1 MGQEIERK
9 FLTCSNAWRD
19 LGTGVLYHQGY
30 VKSDRGHVVTVKT
43 LTSPGRT
50 SGFIQVASQVFFEP
64 MEFLIPIRDATL
76 MLDALCFDVQD
87 SCQNGMTMRSG
98 LLSNQAG
105 HTIRFRIA
113 GDQGVFTIK
122 TKTVGISRSE
132 FEFDIPKASAKL
144 LLDRVCEQPQ
154 IEKYRTK
161 IPYGGLVWEVD
172 DFLGENQGLVIA
184 EVELESES
192 QQVNLPDWV
201 GKEVSGDRRYYNS
214 SLVKMPFKQWTTTL

>member
-1 MGQEIERK
+1 MAQEIERK
-9 FLTCSNAWRD
+9 FLTCSNTWRD
-19 LGTGVLYHQGY
+19 LGSGVLYHQGY

-76 MLDALCFDVQD
+76 MLDLLCSDVSD
-87 SCQNGMTMRSG
+87 SYQNGVAMRSG
-98 LLSNQAG
+98 LLSNRAG

-113 GDQGVFTIK
+113 GDQGFFTIK

-132 FEFDIPKASAKL
+132 FEFEIPKASAKL

-161 IPYGGLVWEVD
+161 IPYGGFVWEVD

-184 EVELESES
+184 EVELEYES
-192 QQVNLPDWV
+192 QQVELPDWI

-214 SLVKMPFKQWTTTL
+214 SLVKMPFKRWKD

>member
-9 FLTCSNAWRD
+9 FLTRSDAWRD
-19 LGTGVLYHQGY
+19 LGLGVLYHQGY

-87 SCQNGMTMRSG
+87 SCQNGVTMRSG
-98 LLSNQAG
+98 LLSNRTG

-113 GDQGVFTIK
+113 GEKGFFTIK

-132 FEFDIPKASAKL
+132 FEFEIPKASAKL

-161 IPYGGLVWEVD
+161 IPYKGFVWEVD

-184 EVELESES
+184 EVELEYES
-192 QQVNLPDWV
+192 QPVDFPDWI

-214 SLVKMPFKQWTTTL
+214 SLVKMPFKQWKD

>member
-19 LGTGVLYHQGY
+19 LGMGVLYHQGY

-87 SCQNGMTMRSG
+87 SCQNGVTMRSG

-113 GDQGVFTIK
+113 GEQGIFTIK

-132 FEFDIPKASAKL
+132 FEFEIPKTSARL

-184 EVELESES
+184 EVELENES
-192 QQVNLPDWV
+192 QQVDLPNWI

-214 SLVKMPFKQWTTTL
+214 SLVKMPFKRWKD

>member
-1 MGQEIERK
+1 MTQEIERK

-19 LGTGVLYHQGY
+19 LGSGVLYHQGY

-76 MLDALCFDVQD
+76 MLDLLCSDVSD
-87 SCQNGMTMRSG
+87 SYQNGVAMRSG
-98 LLSNQAG
+98 LLSNRAG

-113 GDQGVFTIK
+113 GDQGFFTIK

-132 FEFDIPKASAKL
+132 FEFEIPKASAKF

-161 IPYGGLVWEVD
+161 IPYGGFVWEVD

-184 EVELESES
+184 EVELEYES
-192 QQVNLPDWV
+192 QQVELPDWI

-214 SLVKMPFKQWTTTL
+214 SLVKMPFKRWKD

>member
-9 FLTCSNAWRD
+9 FLTCSDAWRD
-19 LGTGVLYHQGY
+19 LGMEVLYHQGY
-30 VKSDRGHVVTVKT
+30 LKSDRGHVVTVKT

-50 SGFIQVASQVFFEP
+50 SGFIQVASSVFFEP
-64 MEFLIPIRDATL
+64 MEFLIPIREATV
-76 MLDALCFDVQD
+76 MLDTLCFDVED
-87 SCQNGMTMRSG
+87 SCRNGVEVRSG
-98 LLSNQAG
+98 LLSKQAG
-105 HTIRFRIA
+105 HTIRFRVA
-113 GDQGVFTIK
+113 GDQGFFTIK

-161 IPYGGLVWEVD
+161 IPYGGLMWEVD

-184 EVELESES
+184 EVELESAS
-192 QQVNLPDWV
+192 QQVELPDWV

-214 SLVKMPFKQWTTTL
+214 SLVKMPFKQWNTNL